1 MNSKNQRGGSLVV
14 QAGVLAAAG
23 ILVRILG
30 LLYNTPLVKIIGDE
44 GFGYYDSA
52 YVAYSIVLL
61 VSSYSIPAAI
71 SKVMAQ
77 KLAKNE
83 YRNAHRIFK
92 CALIYVCV
100 VGFAASL
107 FVFLGAGILVKM
119 PNAILPLKILAPT
132 IFFSGILGVFR
143 GFFQAQHSMV
153 QTSVSQIIEQ
163 IFNAIFSVWMAYVL
177 VRAAQGMSVS
187 TIASY
192 GAAGSTIGTGAG
204 VLSALLF
211 MLLLYFVN
219 RKGILRKVSKDT
231 TPHVDS
237 YASIFKMILMV
248 VTPFILSTCVYN
260 VNSFLDKTIY
270 QIVMMDAKKVEEALV
285 AFDLSAYAKANKIAN
300 IPIAMASAMATTLI
314 PRISSAIAKE
324 DFDSARKQVSS
335 AIKITMFISIPAAI
349 GMGCLAKPVM
359 MVIFPQKD
367 SLSMSS
373 AMLIVLSLTVVL
385 YGLSTITQA
394 VLQSVGKMSLP
405 IINALI
411 ALVIHDILM
420 ILFMQLLPVNLAVYV
435 YGVSTILYSLILCIL
450 NGVSVRHHLQ
460 YEQEI
465 DKTFLRPFLSSLVM
479 GVVVLG
485 IYYGTYALFKT
496 NIVSM
501 LLAVIVGVIVYFVMS
516 IKWKTL
522 QESEIRALPKGH
534 VILKIAK
541 KFKLL

>member
-1 MNSKNQRGGSLVV
+1 MNNKDQRRGSLVV
-14 QAGVLAAAG
+14 QAGVLATAG

-30 LLYNTPLVKIIGDE
+30 LLYNTPLVQIIGDE

-52 YVAYSIVLL
+52 YAAYSIVLL

-100 VGFAASL
+100 VGLAATA
-107 FVFLGAGILVKM
+107 FVFFGAGILVKM

-163 IFNAIFSVWMAYVL
+163 VFNAIFSVWMAYIL
-177 VRAAQGMSVS
+177 VKAAAGLPESIV
-187 TIASY
+187 ASR
-192 GAAGSTIGTGAG
+192 GAAGSTIGTGVG
-204 VLSALLF
+204 VLSALAF

-219 RKGILRKVSKDT
+219 RERILRKVSRDE
-231 TPHVDS
+231 TPNVDS

-260 VNSFLDKTIY
+260 VNSFMDKTIY
-270 QIVMMDAKKVEEALV
+270 QAVMLDVKQVAESKV
-285 AFDLSAYAKANKIAN
+285 AFDLSAFAKANKIAN

-314 PRISSAIAKE
+314 PRISGAIARE
-324 DFDSARKQVSS
+324 DYDGAKSQVGS
-335 AIKITMFISIPAAI
+335 AIKVTMFISIPASV
-349 GMGCLAKPVM
+349 GMACLAKPVM
-359 MVIFPQKD
+359 RVIFNQPA
-367 SLSMSS
+367 SLGLSS

-394 VLQSVGKMSLP
+394 VLQSAGKMSLP
-405 IINALI
+405 IINALS
-411 ALVIHDILM
+411 A
-420 ILFMQLLPVNLAVYV
+420 LAVHAVIMVALMLILPEGAALYI
-435 YGVSTILYSLILCIL
+435 YGISTILYSLILCIL
-450 NGVSVRHHLQ
+450 NGISVRRHLG
-460 YEQEI
+460 YEQEV
-465 DKTFLRPFLSSLVM
+465 DKTFLRPALSAIVM
-479 GVVVLG
+479 GLFVLG
-485 IYYGTYALFKT
+485 VYYGCYALIKS
-496 NIVSM
+496 NIISM
-501 LLAVIVGVIVYFVMS
+501 IFAVIVGIAVYFVMS

-522 QESEIRALPKGH
+522 SKSEIKALPKGH
-534 VILKIAK
+534 VILRISE
-541 KFKLL
+541 KLHLL